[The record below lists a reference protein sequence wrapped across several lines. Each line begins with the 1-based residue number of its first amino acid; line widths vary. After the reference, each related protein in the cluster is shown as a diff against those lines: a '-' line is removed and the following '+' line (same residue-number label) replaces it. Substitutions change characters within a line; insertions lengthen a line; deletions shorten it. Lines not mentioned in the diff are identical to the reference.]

1 MMLKAIEVLNP
12 LKVRLKEK
20 WRRLKSA
27 ILIQRQ
33 WGWFK
38 YRCRYSISIIS
49 LSSCQFY
56 YYYYL

>member
-12 LKVRLKEK
+12 LKLRLKEK
-20 WRRLKSA
+20 WKRLNSA

-38 YRCRYSISIIS
+38 YRCRYTILQIS
-49 LSSCQFY
+49 LY
-56 YYYYL
+56 

>member
-12 LKVRLKEK
+12 LKLRLKEK
-20 WRRLKSA
+20 WKRLNSA

-38 YRCRYSISIIS
+38 CRCRYTILQIS
-49 LSSCQFY
+49 LY
-56 YYYYL
+56 